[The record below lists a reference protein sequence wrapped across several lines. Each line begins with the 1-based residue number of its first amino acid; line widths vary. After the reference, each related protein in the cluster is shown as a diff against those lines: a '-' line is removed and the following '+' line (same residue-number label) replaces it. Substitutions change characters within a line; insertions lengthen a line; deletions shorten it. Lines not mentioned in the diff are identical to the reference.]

1 MSSASDPPP
10 VPPGELPTRRA
21 RPALPAVPP
30 ADGPAA
36 EASPGEFHDDNY
48 SYGPG
53 TVPWQPPDGRAAG
66 AGGAGGARGFASSSG
81 VSGGGAYHG
90 PNDDL
95 AGYGQRGPAAGSAG
109 TEYQEPSTWFTPR
122 ARDDRGYP
130 GQELTGDGYAGER
143 YGSEPDRYPGEGYGG

>member
-21 RPALPAVPP
+21 RAALPAGPP
-30 ADGPAA
+30 ADGPTA
-36 EASPGEFHDDNY
+36 EASPGEFPDDDY

-53 TVPWQPPDGRAAG
+53 TVPWQPPDGHAAG
-66 AGGAGGARGFASSSG
+66 AGDFVSGGG
-81 VSGGGAYHG
+81 VSSGGAYHG

-95 AGYGQRGPAAGSAG
+95 TGYGQRGPAAGSAG
-109 TEYQEPSTWFTPR
+109 TGYQEPSTWFTPR

-130 GQELTGDGYAGER
+130 GQGLTGDAYAGER
-143 YGSEPDRYPGEGYGG
+143 YGDEPDR